1 MPKITIVGAGGYA
14 FPLGMSRDVLSFPA
28 LQDSTICLYD
38 IDASRVR
45 RTARGVRGMVDM
57 FKLPAKVQVTTEPEK
72 AFKDADFCICT
83 FQVGGIEAYGH
94 DVNIPR
100 KYGIDQCVG
109 DTFGPGGVFRGL
121 RSIGALSEIAGY
133 MHRLCPNAVFI
144 QYANPMAMNSWA
156 MSRLGI
162 NNVGLCHSVQG
173 TSMMLANEMGLP
185 YEECSFISAGINHQA
200 WFTDFRCNGIDVMP
214 LLRKTM
220 LEKHLAGKDKGGA
233 SDEFFAG
240 GGERV
245 RTEIMRLTGYFQTES
260 SAHASEYMAYF
271 RKNAEMV
278 QDYQPNRWDYYE
290 ICCNH
295 AESTQVK
302 DFLANI
308 KKQGLKQS
316 HEYGASIINS
326 IVSGQ
331 VSLIHGSVPN
341 RNIITNLPNECSVEV
356 PVFVDREGLRPQ
368 VIGDLPPACAAV
380 NRVSLNEVQLAVE
393 AALTGDRDLVYAAV
407 AHDPL
412 TSALLTLPQI
422 RAMVDQMISA
432 QKRWLPELKS
442 KTLVTAG
449 ADAIAKTVRASLE
462 NKSAQPKPSRAKK
475 ATAKKRK
482 AAKK

>member
-1 MPKITIVGAGGYA
+1 MAKITIVGAGGYA

-38 IDASRVR
+38 INASRVR
-45 RTARGVRGMVDM
+45 RTARGVRGMVEM
-57 FKLPAKVQVTTEPEK
+57 FKLPAKVQVTTDPQK
-72 AFKDADFCICT
+72 AFRDADFCICT
-83 FQVGGIEAYGH
+83 FQVGGIEAYGY

-100 KYGIDQCVG
+100 KYGVDQCVG

-121 RSIGALSEIAGY
+121 RSIKALSEIAGY
-133 MHRLCPNAVFI
+133 MHRLCPDALFI

-173 TSMMLANEMGLP
+173 TSMMLAQEMGLP
-185 YEECSFISAGINHQA
+185 YEQCSFISAGINHQA
-200 WFTDFRCNGIDVMP
+200 WFIDFRCNGIDVMP

-220 LEKHLAGKDKGGA
+220 LEKHLAGKDKGGK

-240 GGERV
+240 GTERV

-271 RKNAEMV
+271 RKNPEMV
-278 QDYQPNRWDYYE
+278 LDYQPNRWDYYE

-295 AESTQVK
+295 AEDTQVE
-302 DFLANI
+302 DFLAAL

-316 HEYGASIINS
+316 HEYGASIVNS
-326 IVSGQ
+326 VVTGEI
-331 VSLIHGSVPN
+331 SLIHGSVPN

-356 PVFVDREGLRPQ
+356 PVFVDRQGLRPQ

-380 NRVSLNEVQLAVE
+380 NRVSINQVQLAVE
-393 AALTGDRDLVYAAV
+393 AALTGDLDLVYAAV

-422 RAMVDQMISA
+422 RAMVDEMIA
-432 QKRWLPELKS
+432 AEQQWLPELTS
-442 KTLVTAG
+442 KTVVTAG
-449 ADAIAKTVRASLE
+449 AEAAAAAVKKSLE
-462 NKSAQPKPSRAKK
+462 VKSAASKK
-475 ATAKKRK
+475 TRKRK
-482 AAKK
+482 SARKK